1 MIPTEMN
8 NEPLTIPSATRY
20 STAPPAPA
28 GPSSANPARVRPTWL
43 TVAYASIRARWCWS
57 RHITP
62 PTRAVVTAPSSMTPR
77 SPSVSASGAENTVQ

>member
-8 NEPLTIPSATRY
+8 SEPLTIPSATRY

-43 TVAYASIRARWCWS
+43 TVA
-57 RHITP
+57 
-62 PTRAVVTAPSSMTPR
+62 
-77 SPSVSASGAENTVQ
+77 